1 MALRGCSSSHY
12 ISCINNGVVTK
23 VHNMDTCGRPSP
35 KFKKLEE
42 INQHSDAENT
52 SPQLADR
59 ETRERNSYVAEEYE
73 TNFPS
78 KDNNLE
84 ELTLSQIKKKI
95 KKKKRKASE
104 SVLLTPKAEDDD
116 CDLTEPLF
124 KFRIKGSKSSQSK
137 RVSSRKTQLV
147 TSEPSEDFAFVKV
160 KVEVPEVEYYESSY
174 DPTRGKSESFT
185 NEGEKCERNEA
196 IFDSLDD
203 ILEMGDEETIES
215 VNQPSLVLSSP
226 TNDSLYRESTVNESD
241 SSQSQFYL
249 QQTPQQADH
258 ISVVQ
263 DSDPMVDGGDHDE
276 DVVSME
282 AKLTVSEEGEKCEL
296 NEAFYD
302 SLDDIENMEMDNEE
316 TIASDSPQ
324 SELYLQQSPK
334 QVYCISA
341 VQDSTLT
348 VDDEHNEDVIS
359 VDAKSP
365 NSEENESLASMNT
378 DCSQSELCLQQTPE
392 QVDYISTVQDLT
404 STIVDEHDEDV
415 VSMEAKSPIF
425 EENESLA
432 SMNTDADSNSSSDNV
447 SLVSKGISII
457 QELISTVPSEVK
469 LDYSDKKSGIR
480 QPERLPLTRKF
491 ISPNS
496 QEKLCQAMKTVES
509 LDDMDYFKC
518 KEKLNFGEQAE
529 NKFSSAKTDVEDTE
543 SNVHSQQASQLI
555 QNKATLSS
563 KHVFKKPRSIKK
575 GSPTK
580 KGTASKGCLD
590 GPRLCR
596 SLPRFSSGC
605 TSIEGCSESAIAFSQ
620 RQMHDIESLASKLM
634 SELNSMKA
642 VVEEKML
649 FEAYRST
656 SLKNEA
662 GEILQVKS
670 VIKSATKTEET
681 AKKWLS
687 MMARDCNRF
696 CKIMKLNEDNNN
708 SASGDP
714 VLGNINQDKPL
725 EKEKKKISFADE
737 AGGKLCDIKLYQ
749 IEEESEASLP

>member
-12 ISCINNGVVTK
+12 ISCINNGVVRK
-23 VHNMDTCGRPSP
+23 VHNMDTRGRPSP
-35 KFKKLEE
+35 KFKELEE
-42 INQHSDAENT
+42 IYQLSDAENA

-59 ETRERNSYVAEEYE
+59 ETSEGNSYVVEEYE
-73 TNFPS
+73 TSFPS
-78 KDNNLE
+78 KDNRLE
-84 ELTLSQIKKKI
+84 ELTLSQIKKKL

-116 CDLTEPLF
+116 CDLTEPLC

-147 TSEPSEDFAFVKV
+147 TSEPSEEFVKV
-160 KVEVPEVEYYESSY
+160 KVEVPEVEYFESSY
-174 DPTRGKSESFT
+174 DSTRGKSKSFT

-203 ILEMGDEETIES
+203 IMEMGDEETIES
-215 VNQPSLVLSSP
+215 VNQPPLVLSSP
-226 TNDSLYRESTVNESD
+226 TNDSLYKESTVNESD
-241 SSQSQFYL
+241 CSQSQFYL

-258 ISVVQ
+258 ISVAQ
-263 DSDPMVDGGDHDE
+263 DSDPTVDVGDHDE

-296 NEAFYD
+296 NEAFFD
-302 SLDDIENMEMDNEE
+302 SLDDIKNMEMDNEE
-316 TIASDSPQ
+316 TIASDCSQ

-334 QVYCISA
+334 QVDCISA
-341 VQDSTLT
+341 VQDSTIIL
-348 VDDEHNEDVIS
+348 DDEHNEDVVSMDAKAPIIEENERLAIASMNTDCAQSELYLQQTPEQLDYIS
-359 VDAKSP
+359 AVQDLTPTINDEHNEDVVSMDAKSSI
-365 NSEENESLASMNT
+365 SEENESLPSKNT
-378 DCSQSELCLQQTPE
+378 
-392 QVDYISTVQDLT
+392 
-404 STIVDEHDEDV
+404 
-415 VSMEAKSPIF
+415 A
-425 EENESLA
+425 
-432 SMNTDADSNSSSDNV
+432 ADSNSSSDNI
-447 SLVSKGISII
+447 SLVSKGISLI
-457 QELISTVPSEVK
+457 QELISTVPASADSEVK
-469 LDYSDKKSGIR
+469 LDYSDKKPEIR

-496 QEKLCQAMKTVES
+496 QEKLCQAIKTVES

-529 NKFSSAKTDVEDTE
+529 NKFLSTKSDVEDTE
-543 SNVHSQQASQLI
+543 SNLHSQQASQLI
-555 QNKATLSS
+555 QNKAALSS

-580 KGTASKGCLD
+580 KGNASKGCLD

-596 SLPRFSSGC
+596 SLPRFSSGR

-620 RQMHDIESLASKLM
+620 RQMHDIESLTSKLM
-634 SELNSMKA
+634 SELNSMKTI
-642 VVEEKML
+642 VEEKML

-662 GEILQVKS
+662 DEILQVKS

-696 CKIMKLNEDNNN
+696 CKIMKLNEDNNTP
-708 SASGDP
+708 ASGDP
-714 VLGNINQDKPL
+714 VLGNIN
-725 EKEKKKISFADE
+725 
-737 AGGKLCDIKLYQ
+737 
-749 IEEESEASLP
+749 